1 MKPRVTII
9 VPCFN
14 AELWIEKCVSSA
26 LSQTYENIE
35 VIVIDNES
43 TDNSLS
49 VIERLA
55 VENTRLIIGTAPNIY
70 KYSWEEPVQEALKLS
85 SGDYITILGA
95 DDYINPEYVENF
107 MKYVLVDPTRV
118 LCMQSPIRGIDDHT
132 GNIMQDAGHTYKS
145 LSEFKNRLFDHCPVN
160 TPTVVYSRK
169 LYEKGLL
176 RWNAYAY
183 LGAADYDLY
192 FRLANNDVFIYPISQ
207 WLGYHYRW
215 HKEQATWGMH
225 QEPTQYD
232 HMIREHWAREW
243 SPALKNN
250 VPE

>member
-1 MKPRVTII
+1 MQPRVTII

-132 GNIMQDAGHTYKS
+132 GNIMQDAGTHS
-145 LSEFKNRLFDHCPVN
+145 PH
-160 TPTVVYSRK
+160 
-169 LYEKGLL
+169 
-176 RWNAYAY
+176 
-183 LGAADYDLY
+183 
-192 FRLANNDVFIYPISQ
+192 VF
-207 WLGYHYRW
+207 L
-215 HKEQATWGMH
+215 
-225 QEPTQYD
+225 PTQ
-232 HMIREHWAREW
+232 
-243 SPALKNN
+243 
-250 VPE
+250 

>member
-70 KYSWEEPVQEALKLS
+70 KYSWEEPLQEALKLS
-85 SGDYITILGA
+85 SGVIR
-95 DDYINPEYVENF
+95 INLLLLHQLF
-107 MKYVLVDPTRV
+107 L
-118 LCMQSPIRGIDDHT
+118 
-132 GNIMQDAGHTYKS
+132 S
-145 LSEFKNRLFDHCPVN
+145 LIQHKTNHQ
-160 TPTVVYSRK
+160 Y
-169 LYEKGLL
+169 
-176 RWNAYAY
+176 
-183 LGAADYDLY
+183 YDSI
-192 FRLANNDVFIYPISQ
+192 FR
-207 WLGYHYRW
+207 
-215 HKEQATWGMH
+215 
-225 QEPTQYD
+225 
-232 HMIREHWAREW
+232 
-243 SPALKNN
+243 
-250 VPE
+250 